1 MKDVNINIIE
11 TEDNIFFKSD
21 YEINNEKIDFNMEN
35 LIEIF
40 DNIILINNNKNTI
53 SFNRESEKFVVTFS
67 QILENIQ
74 ISPISMLEAL
84 CNLFFYNKPI
94 KSQYEIKNAITE
106 ATQKSVMYKL
116 KNKEIPE
123 TKEIAYFNQR
133 VDIKIKDQLLSI
145 GQGACIL
152 FNNSKSELILIGL
165 VGTIPNDNIIFD
177 VYIYQNDLKITIENC
192 TIKKKEEISDL
203 ACAEIKFN
211 NTDIKIDI
219 IDKDK
224 SLILNNNNLDFNAG
238 NEELIST
245 LKQLVESIGEMND
258 LDKLIA
264 YSTENKKI
272 LADVTTI
279 ENDFLDDFLD

>member
-145 GQGACIL
+145 GQGACVL

-224 SLILNNNNLDFNAG
+224 SLILNNSNLDFNAG
-238 NEELIST
+238 DEASIST

>member
-67 QILENIQ
+67 KILENIQ

-145 GQGACIL
+145 GQGACVL

-203 ACAEIKFN
+203 VCAEIKFN

-224 SLILNNNNLDFNAG
+224 SLNLNNSNLDFNAG
-238 NEELIST
+238 DEELIST

>member
-67 QILENIQ
+67 KILENIQ

-165 VGTIPNDNIIFD
+165 VGTIPNDNIIID

>member
-165 VGTIPNDNIIFD
+165 VGTIPDDNIIFD

-192 TIKKKEEISDL
+192 TIKKKEGISDL

-211 NTDIKIDI
+211 NTNIKIDI

-224 SLILNNNNLDFNAG
+224 SLNLNNSNLDFNAG
-238 NEELIST
+238 DEELIST

>member
-67 QILENIQ
+67 KILENIQ

-224 SLILNNNNLDFNAG
+224 SLNLNNSNLDFNAG
-238 NEELIST
+238 DEELIST

>member
-67 QILENIQ
+67 KILENIQ

-145 GQGACIL
+145 GQGACVL

-224 SLILNNNNLDFNAG
+224 SLILNNSNLDFNAG
-238 NEELIST
+238 DEELIST